1 MLASL
6 TADESHR
13 SHGNHWVR
21 DPILVVSEARLSQYW
36 IPHQNENSCKYN
48 VHLSTAYHPWTD
60 GWTKQTNQEVETY
73 LQIFCANNPHQWS
86 KFLTSTEFQ
95 HNSVPHSST
104 KVSPFSLLFG
114 YDPHVYPSLGKTF
127 IPPLEHYLSSL
138 DTARKEALAA
148 HEFAQW
154 IICNRMVF

>member
-6 TADESHR
+6 TADESNR
-13 SHGNHWVR
+13 SHANHWVWG
-21 DPILVVSEARLSQYW
+21 PIPVVSEARLSQYW

-86 KFLTSTEFQ
+86 KFLTSAEFQ

-114 YDPHVYPSLGKTF
+114 YDSHVYPSLGKTF
-127 IPPLEHYLSSL
+127 IPALESCLSSL

-148 HEFAQW
+148 HKFAQW